1 MKQKNKITFF
11 LFSLSFFFLFS
22 CKTETTDLSEPE
34 VNPPLTYNIGDEGPA
49 GGFVFYDKG
58 TYSDGWRYLEAAPVD
73 FGDTDLE
80 WGCYNHSVPA
90 SQFLT
95 IGSGLSN
102 SEAILASHDSLTNYY
117 SNPAVCSDLSNG
129 TVAAKVCLEYE
140 LNGFDNW
147 HLPSEDEVFAMYENL
162 HLNGWGDFQEPRLY
176 WCSSEH
182 GSNTA
187 TATDFE
193 DGSQGLLCKQCR
205 GVVTIR
211 AVRYF

>member
-1 MKQKNKITFF
+1 MKLNNKTTFF
-11 LFSLSFFFLFS
+11 LFLISLLFVFS
-22 CKTETTDLSEPE
+22 CKPEPTETIEPE
-34 VNPPLTYNIGDEGPA
+34 TSPPVTYIIGDEGPA
-49 GGFVFYDKG
+49 GGLVFYDKG
-58 TYSDGWRYLEAAPVD
+58 DYSDGWRYLEAAPTD
-73 FGDTDLE
+73 FEATDLE

-90 SQFLT
+90 SQFLE

-102 SEAILASHDSLTNYY
+102 SEAILAAHDSLTNYY

-182 GSNTA
+182 DNNTA

-193 DGSQGLLCKQCR
+193 TASQGWLCKQCS
-205 GVVTIR
+205 GVGTVR